1 MLDHLWLVPALP
13 LGGFLFL
20 ALLGGRLPRRLT
32 AVVGAGSV
40 GLAAVA
46 ASLVAVSFLGS
57 EPPGHAYRQTLWVWL
72 NTAGFNPAM
81 AFYLDALS
89 MVMMLVVTWVGFLIH
104 LYSTEFMID
113 EEGYSRFFAYINL
126 FVSAI
131 LTRVLADNLLL
142 L

>member
-20 ALLGGRLPRRLT
+20 ALLGSRLPRRLT

-46 ASLVAVSFLGS
+46 ASLVAASFLSGQ
-57 EPPGHAYRQTLWVWL
+57 PPGHAYSQTLWVWL
-72 NTAGFNPAM
+72 NTAGFNPAI

-89 MVMMLVVTWVGFLIH
+89 
-104 LYSTEFMID
+104 
-113 EEGYSRFFAYINL
+113 
-126 FVSAI
+126 
-131 LTRVLADNLLL
+131 
-142 L
+142 